1 MTLTTPQLSETV
13 RTILA
18 AGQDTAEHIVAR
30 VAARWD
36 LSAPL
41 PVPRP
46 GWLVCPVCRAPDV
59 IPREWRIGARNL
71 PRGAELRRLPYRVD
85 VSFKCLDCSLV
96 WWHGVAVSETDGRRF
111 GSRSGARVVHWR
123 EGVGLLRAWAFGH
136 DVSA

>member
-1 MTLTTPQLSETV
+1 MTLNTPQLSETV

-18 AGQDTAEHIVAR
+18 AGQDTAEDIMAR

-46 GWLVCPVCRAPDV
+46 GWLRCPVCRAPDV
-59 IPREWRIGARNL
+59 IPKEWRTIRIREPAGHRF
-71 PRGAELRRLPYRVD
+71 PFRCD
-85 VSFKCLDCSLV
+85 VSFKCLDCSAV
-96 WWHGVAVSETDGRRF
+96 WVHGLPFDDVSGRRLA
-111 GSRSGARVVHWR
+111 GGDGPRVVHWR